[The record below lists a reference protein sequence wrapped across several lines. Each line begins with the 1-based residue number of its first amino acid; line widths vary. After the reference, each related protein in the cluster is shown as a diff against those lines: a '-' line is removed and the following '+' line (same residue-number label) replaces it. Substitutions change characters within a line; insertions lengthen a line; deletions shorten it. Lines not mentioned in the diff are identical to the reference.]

1 MTASRPTSPSHLPAM
16 SQTLQQPA
24 EITDRFAVVV
34 PCFQEERGIAGT
46 LRALA
51 AQTDTAFTLVVVD
64 NGSTDRSVE
73 IVREF
78 ARTIAPFRVEVVHEP
93 EKGTGAAS
101 DTGFRFAIA
110 SGAALIAR
118 TDADCVPAPDWIAR
132 IKRALRHDGLEFVAG
147 RIAPRQD
154 EGLSLRERF
163 VLPLMIALA
172 ERYGRY
178 TRRGPQF
185 KYPYFMAA
193 GNNLAIAAELYV
205 RAGGFPRTAI
215 EVAHEDRELSERVRQ
230 LTHRAEVRRDI
241 VVFNSVRRVRAYGF
255 VNVLRWYRNHGYR
268 PAVVDVR

>member
-1 MTASRPTSPSHLPAM
+1 MRHGDASVSAAYTAKVA
-16 SQTLQQPA
+16 
-24 EITDRFAVVV
+24 RFAVVL
-34 PCFQEERGIAGT
+34 PCFQEERGLAAT

-51 AQTDTAFTLVVVD
+51 MQHDTAFTLVFVD
-64 NGSTDRSVE
+64 NGSTDGSVGLVSDFARDHAPFPVE
-73 IVREF
+73 I
-78 ARTIAPFRVEVVHEP
+78 IHEC

-110 SGAALIAR
+110 RGATCIAR
-118 TDADCVPAPDWIAR
+118 TDADCLPAPDWVA
-132 IKRALRHDGLEFVAG
+132 KLKQALVNDGLEFVAG
-147 RIAPRQD
+147 RIVPRED

-172 ERYGRY
+172 ERYGRWV
-178 TRRGPQF
+178 RRGPQF

-193 GNNLAIAAELYV
+193 GNNLAITAELYE

-268 PAVVDVR
+268 PAVVDIR

>member
-1 MTASRPTSPSHLPAM
+1 M
-16 SQTLQQPA
+16 
-24 EITDRFAVVV
+24 TDRFAVVV
-34 PCFQEERGIAGT
+34 PCFQEERGIAAT
-46 LRALA
+46 LHALA
-51 AQTDTAFTLVVVD
+51 AQTDTAFTLVFVD

-73 IVREF
+73 IVRAF
-78 ARTIAPFRVEVVHEP
+78 AATSAPFRVEILHEP

-110 SGAALIAR
+110 SGAVCIAR
-118 TDADCVPAPDWIAR
+118 TDADCLPAPDWIAR
-132 IKRALRHDGLEFVAG
+132 IKQALRADGLEFVAG
-147 RIAPRQD
+147 RIAPRRD
-154 EGLSLRERF
+154 EGLSVRERF
-163 VLPLMIALA
+163 VLPLLIALA

-193 GNNLAIAAELYV
+193 GNNLAITADLYE

-230 LTHRAEVRRDI
+230 LTHRAEVRREI
-241 VVFNSVRRVRAYGF
+241 VVYNSVRRVRAYGF